1 MDVNEKNYFWHVLLG
16 CNSMPDF
23 ILGYYCEF
31 AGDQRFLGHLWHSW
45 RARIPM
51 TGQMRLCL
59 MNWRHWMSILR
70 HMYVFSDQEK
80 HIVFNNNCGISF
92 FICLEYGLI
101 CWGWNQGP
109 YIAGDK
115 ITAADL
121 SLAPKLHHLKVTLGH
136 FKKWTVPENLTHYH
150 TYTKVCSSNP
160 WCPYFRVTSVVKQV
174 LQVL

>member
-1 MDVNEKNYFWHVLLG
+1 MSCWVVIVCLTLFW
-16 CNSMPDF
+16 
-23 ILGYYCEF
+23 GYYCEF

-51 TGQMRLCL
+51 TGQKRLCL

-70 HMYVFSDQEK
+70 HMYVCSDQEK
-80 HIVFNNNCGISF
+80 HIVLNNNFGLSF
-92 FICLEYGLI
+92 LICLEYGLI

-121 SLAPKLHHLKVTLGH
+121 SLAPKLYHLKVALGH
-136 FKKWTVPENLTHYH
+136 FKKWTVPEDLTHYH
-150 TYTKVCSSNP
+150 KYTEVCCSNP
-160 WCPYFRVTSVVKQV
+160 WCPYFRITSVVK
-174 LQVL
+174 